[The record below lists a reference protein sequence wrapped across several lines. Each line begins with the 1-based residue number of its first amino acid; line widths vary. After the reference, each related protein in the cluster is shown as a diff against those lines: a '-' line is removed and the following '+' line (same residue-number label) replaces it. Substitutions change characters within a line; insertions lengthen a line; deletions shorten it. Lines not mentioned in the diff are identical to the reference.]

1 MKRLDLS
8 FPEFGFIV
16 ATRAALGAG
25 IGLLAAEKLRSR
37 SRRRLGAALLAVG
50 VLTTIPAAFMLFRRP
65 GPASGRDGV
74 A

>member
-8 FPEFGFIV
+8 LPQFGFIV

-25 IGLLAAEKLRSR
+25 IGLLVAEKLRSR
-37 SRRRLGAALLAVG
+37 NRHRLGAALLAFG
-50 VLTTIPAAFMLFRRP
+50 VLTTIPAAFLLLRQL
-65 GPASGRDGV
+65 GPTRGRDGV